1 MRSAFTLIELL
12 VVIAIIAILA
22 AILFPVFTQAKL
34 AAKKTQ
40 SLSNMKQEGTAMTM
54 YLNDSD
60 DQYPLAFYNYDPSG
74 GYNWNRF
81 IPVPATQLGAAE
93 PAWKKEAAQTFVF
106 NSVQPYAK
114 STKILQCPAGQ
125 VLTTSGSFGPAVQP
139 AGLDSP
145 TYTYNGL
152 LNGYT
157 QTAIAAPSSLPMLW
171 HGHGARSLYG
181 YGYASPWLACNDTT
195 KPCVY
200 TPSVP
205 GCEVGTAT
213 GSYTTNTSQKGNN
226 MFGGSLIYVMSDT
239 SAKARKVAG
248 NGKYVA
254 AQRSDPR
261 RDPFPNYGLKN
272 IACSRWF
279 DSNGCYPYMFRPD
292 FDFETAQPATY
303 FAGSADSTPGV
314 CTP

>member
-1 MRSAFTLIELL
+1 
-12 VVIAIIAILA
+12 AIIAILA

-205 GCEVGTAT
+205 GTT
-213 GSYTTNTSQKGNN
+213 GSKILPVAVGLIQTVAIRICLGPTLTLKLR
-226 MFGGSLIYVMSDT
+226 SLLRTLPVLQIRLQEC
-239 SAKARKVAG
+239 ARHEKIL
-248 NGKYVA
+248 NPF
-254 AQRSDPR
+254 RILPR
-261 RDPFPNYGLKN
+261 CDHVDWLL
-272 IACSRWF
+272 RWGF
-279 DSNGCYPYMFRPD
+279 
-292 FDFETAQPATY
+292 
-303 FAGSADSTPGV
+303 
-314 CTP
+314 